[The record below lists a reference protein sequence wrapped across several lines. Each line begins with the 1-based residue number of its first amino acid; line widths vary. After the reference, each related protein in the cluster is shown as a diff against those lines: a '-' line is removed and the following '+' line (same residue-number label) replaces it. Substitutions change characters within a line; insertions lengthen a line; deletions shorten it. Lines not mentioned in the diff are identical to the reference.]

1 MNPLPPSFF
10 YGKKKRKLIQPLTG
24 PLEPTPSPI
33 VMTSSDASD
42 VSSFSDDSVKDPP
55 YLADTTTTETEGE
68 DEPVAGPS
76 GINTPVVE
84 RGVVHDD
91 SATSESDFLKMA
103 HGYTL
108 ARDIFFLKEKLQTWF
123 LRLFKN
129 GAWVYCSTQ
138 GLKCYCILF
147 TMVKKQT

>member
-1 MNPLPPSFF
+1 
-10 YGKKKRKLIQPLTG
+10 
-24 PLEPTPSPI
+24 
-33 VMTSSDASD
+33 MTSSDASD

-103 HGYTL
+103 HGYTV
-108 ARDIFFLKEKLQTWF
+108 ARKASYYNRKTLVTPQTLRETAVDLKANIRSE
-123 LRLFKN
+123 
-129 GAWVYCSTQ
+129 
-138 GLKCYCILF
+138 
-147 TMVKKQT
+147 